1 MRVPFLF
8 FVFYYAGISSWQ
20 MGEAMNWD
28 DLKIFLALAR
38 EQSVRGAGA
47 LLKVSHS
54 TVARR
59 IEEFENSLG
68 VRLFDRTPGGYVLT
82 KAGEDIR
89 TSAERMEEEAEALQ
103 RLVLGKDKA
112 LAGEIRLTLPDA
124 IAVYLLMPDLAR
136 FTQQFPDVDL
146 SVHMSYEVVDLSK
159 READVAIRFYGV
171 GKSPPEH
178 LIGRKIGSSHDAVYA
193 HADYL
198 ERTDFYNQPGN
209 AHWVGWG
216 DPERFPKWVLISR
229 YPETPT
235 RGNFESVIL
244 QALAARNGMGIAVLP
259 CFIGDCISEL
269 TRVCEPT
276 PEPTFDIWLLS
287 HPDLRDTARLRVFR
301 DFIAEAFR
309 RHSAAFSGHKALA
322 EDMLATV

>member
-1 MRVPFLF
+1 
-8 FVFYYAGISSWQ
+8 
-20 MGEAMNWD
+20 MNWD

-38 EQSVRGAGA
+38 EGSVRGAGA

-82 KAGEDIR
+82 RAGEDILS
-89 TSAERMEEEAEALQ
+89 SAERMEEEAQSLQ
-103 RLVLGKDKA
+103 RHVLGKDKA

-136 FTQQFPDVDL
+136 FAEKFPDVDL
-146 SVHMSYEVVDLSK
+146 GVHMSYEVVDLSR
-159 READVAIRFYGV
+159 READVAIRFYRS
-171 GKSPPEH
+171 GKTPPEH

-193 HADYL
+193 NPAYL
-198 ERTDFYNQPGN
+198 KRTGFPENLDKAN
-209 AHWVGWG
+209 WVGWG
-216 DPERFPKWVLISR
+216 DPERFPSWVLNSR
-229 YPETPT
+229 FPQTPT

-259 CFIGDCISEL
+259 CFIGDCTPDL
-269 TRVCEPT
+269 VRVCEPT

-301 DFIAEAFR
+301 EFISEAFR
-309 RHSAAFSGHKALA
+309 RHGEAFSGRKPLA
-322 EDMLATV
+322 VDMLETI